1 MLGKL
6 VNTGL
11 KVRHAVRLVKFRGQI
26 KGQVLDLLMDLI
38 F

>member
-6 VNTGL
+6 VSTGL

-26 KGQVLDLLMDLI
+26 KGQVLDLLMDLT